1 METETPSPG
10 SKNTYRDAIIIPNI
24 LAVVLVGLAKLVA
37 SPDDPLGDSNTFVVS
52 TFVIIPIL
60 IGLTSAYICRNTRMK
75 TLRYIGLSTINTLI
89 AILFSFIFLRE
100 GVICLLIV
108 SPLILVFVTLGA
120 LVGKFIFRK
129 KNNTINISVIST
141 LLLVFAVDLLSHHEF
156 TAKVS
161 DTIIVNAPVEKV
173 WPLVVEYEPIT
184 MKENYWLFKVGM
196 PSPVQ
201 STVDGHEVGA
211 GRKCI
216 FSNGYV
222 FDEKMV
228 VYEPNKELTFDIVS
242 QPRDPEIMGHIDI
255 QRGQFILVDN
265 GNGTTTLIGNSWYK
279 LYVFPTIYF
288 DAWAESIT
296 RNVHLRVME
305 HIKMLAEIRSQEKAG
320 V

>member
-1 METETPSPG
+1 METEQQSTNPG
-10 SKNTYRDAIIIPNI
+10 TAFRDAIILPNI
-24 LAVVLVGLAKLVA
+24 LAIVLVGMVMLI
-37 SPDDPLGDSNTFVVS
+37 SPDDPLGDSSVFIIS
-52 TFVIIPIL
+52 TFVIIPVL
-60 IGLTSAYICRNTRMK
+60 MGLTSAWICRNTQMK
-75 TLRYIGLSTINTLI
+75 TIRYIGLSTINTLI
-89 AILFSFIFLRE
+89 SIALSFIFLRE
-100 GVICLLIV
+100 GVICLIIV
-108 SPLILVFVTLGA
+108 SPLILVFVILGA
-120 LVGKFIFRK
+120 LVGKFIFK
-129 KNNTINISVIST
+129 KNNNTLNISIVGA
-141 LLLVFAVDLLSHHEF
+141 LLLVFAADLLSDHEF
-156 TAKVS
+156 VAKVS
-161 DTIIVNAPVEKV
+161 DTMIVNAPVEKV

-184 MKENYWLFKVGM
+184 MKEDYWLFRIGM

-201 STVDGHEVGA
+201 STVDGHKVGA

-228 VYEPNKELTFDIVS
+228 VYKPNKELTFDIIS

-279 LYVFPTIYF
+279 LYVFPTVYF

-305 HIKMLAEIRSQEKAG
+305 HIKTQAEKG